1 MEWQQIKGFRG
12 VARLGSMTKAARST
26 LRSQSAVSQQIKALE
41 DELGHELLER
51 RGRRRLRLS
60 PAGERLNEYCALVLE
75 EYERLRQDL
84 AEMKGQARGR
94 LRVAAPFTTLY
105 QLLPDYVLAYLR
117 ENPLVELS
125 VWDRPQNEVIR
136 LLAEGEVD
144 LGIVLESRAPP
155 ELAKMRW
162 KKVQPMAMLP
172 KGHPLARAKRLS
184 LAKLAAEPL
193 ILPPPGPGRAR
204 LEEGFNRL
212 GLEYRVVMESS
223 NVELSSLY
231 VEKGLGVSFATVI
244 QGAPWLKRKDLAF
257 VPLAGGFPP
266 DHLAIAMR
274 PRKLLLPHQK
284 AFIAH
289 LTERSGKGK

>member
-1 MEWQQIKGFRG
+1 MEWQQIKGFRS
-12 VARLGSMTKAARST
+12 VARLGSMTKAARCT

-51 RGRRRLRLS
+51 LGRRRLRLS
-60 PAGERLNEYCALVLE
+60 PAGERLNEYCGLVLE

-94 LRVAAPFTTLY
+94 LRVGAPFTTLY
-105 QLLPDYVLAYLR
+105 QLLPDYVLTYLR

-136 LLAEGEVD
+136 LLTEGEVD
-144 LGIVLESRAPP
+144 LGIVLESRVPP

-172 KGHPLARAKRLS
+172 KGHPLAWAKRLN

-193 ILPPPGPGRAR
+193 ILPPPGPGRSR

-244 QGAPWLKRKDLAF
+244 QGAPWLKQKNLAF
-257 VPLAGGFPP
+257 VPLAGDFPP

-274 PRKLLLPHQK
+274 PRKRLLPHQK
-284 AFIAH
+284 AFLAH
-289 LTERSGKGK
+289 LTKRAGKGK